1 MFKKI
6 VVIVGMP
13 RSGTSWLSQ
22 ILDSSPQV
30 RFKLSPIFS
39 YAFKNA
45 VNENSSKQ
53 EFEKLFKGAYETND
67 EFMDQADKRL
77 KGEYPNF
84 NYKEDKP
91 EILAIKMTRFH
102 NLLDRMLQ
110 LFENLIIVSI
120 VRNPCGAIHSW
131 LTTPGEFPSDAI
143 PENEWRSGKCR
154 KTAPE
159 EFWGF
164 DDWKKVTNLHL
175 QLKNIYRDQIYLL
188 KYENLVDDVFTETTE
203 LFDFLDLPVEE
214 QTKDFLVQ
222 SQLNH
227 SKDSYAVF
235 KNPKVKSR
243 WQKELQPE
251 IINEIYKDIEST
263 ELEVF
268 LQ

>member
-22 ILDSSPQV
+22 ILDSSPQT

-53 EFEKLFKGAYETND
+53 DFQRLFEGVYETEN
-67 EFMDQADKRL
+67 EFLDQKSKRE

-84 NYKEDKP
+84 ETKDKEP
-91 EILAIKMTRFH
+91 EYLVIKMTRFH
-102 NLLDRMLQ
+102 NLLEKMLS
-110 LFENLIIVSI
+110 LFQNLSVVSI
-120 VRNPCGAIHSW
+120 VRNPCGAINSW
-131 LTTPGEFPSDAI
+131 LTTPGEFPTDAN
-143 PENEWRSGKCR
+143 PVKEWRTGSCR

-164 DDWKKVTNLHL
+164 DDWKRVTNLHL
-175 QLKNIYRDQIYLL
+175 QLKNQYPSQFYLL
-188 KYENLVDDVFTETTE
+188 KYENLVDDVLTETDK
-203 LFDFLDLPVEE
+203 LFEFLGLSVEE
-214 QTKDFLVQ
+214 QTKEFLVQ
-222 SQLNH
+222 SQANH

-235 KNPKVKSR
+235 KSPKVKTR
-243 WQKELQPE
+243 WQDELLPE
-251 IINEIYKDIEST
+251 IRDTIIWEIKST

-268 LQ
+268 LK